1 MGVHSFI
8 NFKLYTVLYAYEYQ
22 LKSYIQIF
30 EEKKCILLYLLYLYL
45 ELNFEDISLHYSVLR
60 AINVN
65 LLIFTIISV
74 AMNCSASFSFRVQ
87 MRLVSA
93 VTLVEGGNQN
103 SSLQAV
109 ALQVRL
115 YTSCKLTPSIKSS
128 EIWKSKND
136 AIHILKFYAF
146 S

>member
-8 NFKLYTVLYAYEYQ
+8 NLKLYTVLYAYEYQ

-30 EEKKCILLYLLYLYL
+30 EEKNVFCFICCIYTKSSI
-45 ELNFEDISLHYSVLR
+45 FKIT
-60 AINVN
+60 VN
-65 LLIFTIISV
+65 LLLFTIISV

-109 ALQVRL
+109 ALHVRL
-115 YTSCKLTPSIKSS
+115 YMSCKLTPSIKSS
-128 EIWKSKND
+128 EIWESKND
-136 AIHILKFYAF
+136 SIHILKFYAF
-146 S
+146 SLLVL